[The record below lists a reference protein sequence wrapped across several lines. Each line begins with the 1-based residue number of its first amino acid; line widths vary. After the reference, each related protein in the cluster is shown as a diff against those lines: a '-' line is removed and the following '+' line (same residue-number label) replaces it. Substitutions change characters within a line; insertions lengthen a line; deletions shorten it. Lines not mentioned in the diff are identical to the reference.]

1 MPKKGKPRKDNLD
14 GYQFNKIK
22 EPVKSSGIG
31 IDYLVEQTVD
41 DDYETWKVAYSN
53 EKRKSSIYVKKNE
66 LVFKDKNDKLIKIT
80 IKQTSSDK
88 NYKYDQIK
96 FVEKRIFI
104 FLIDISDD
112 RKSAYK
118 RAFNLD
124 DIISYDPKEEE
135 FVIK

>member
-1 MPKKGKPRKDNLD
+1 MPKKGKLRKDNLD

-41 DDYETWKVAYSN
+41 EDYETWKVAYSN
-53 EKRKSSIYVKKNE
+53 ENRKSSIYVKKNE

-88 NYKYDQIK
+88 NYKYDHIK
-96 FVEKRIFI
+96 FVNKRIFI
-104 FLIDISDD
+104 FLIDIGED

-124 DIISYDPKEEE
+124 DIISYDPNEEE